1 MADKMEKGISGKG
14 IKVVES
20 EDSLNAKPAWKQ
32 RFHKLGSILRRS
44 VHRHDTSESPW
55 PKLVRRTIYLLSVL
69 TGLFAIAFMYVRFIS
84 FLESN

>member
-1 MADKMEKGISGKG
+1 MADKMEKGISGVG

-20 EDSLNAKPAWKQ
+20 EDSSKVKPAWKQ
-32 RFHKLGSILRRS
+32 RFHEFGSILRRS

-69 TGLFAIAFMYVRFIS
+69 TGLLAIAFMYVQFIS
-84 FLESN
+84 SSKSN